1 MSAQAEPSPGGPM
14 DACSLCGTPVAV
26 GALRCPSCGMHQSMG
41 PERPSPFTAASLWA
55 LAGLLAAVYAI
66 TLVVVAAA
74 R

>member
-1 MSAQAEPSPGGPM
+1 
-14 DACSLCGTPVAV
+14 
-26 GALRCPSCGMHQSMG
+26 MHQSMG
-41 PERPSPFTAASLWA
+41 PEKPSPFTAASLWA